1 MAAPLSC
8 MFDTVVFNR
17 IADGVMPIDALRGR
31 VKAHATHVQRDEI
44 ARTKDTARREALE
57 AVFSSVTGAAVPTAS
72 FVLDV
77 SRLDEASL
85 GGSRIVPT
93 NSAVWDVSAW
103 DQAKWGAEDNLYV
116 SIKTDLDSSN
126 GGKKNNTQ
134 DALIAETAIKGG
146 YILVTDDH
154 DLAVVTKK
162 YRGECL
168 SVLELWQRIK

>member
-1 MAAPLSC
+1 

-17 IADGVMPIDALRGR
+17 IADGVLPIDALQGR

-44 ARTKDTARREALE
+44 SQTKDSARRKALE
-57 AVFSSVTGAAVPTAS
+57 SVFGNVTGTAVPTAS

-77 SRLDEASL
+77 SRLDEACF

-93 NSAVWDVSAW
+93 DSAVWDVSAW
-103 DQAKWGAEDNLYV
+103 DQAKWAADDNLYIP
-116 SIKTDLDSSN
+116 IKGDLDSLN

-146 YILVTDDH
+146 YILVTDDR
-154 DLAVVTKK
+154 DLAAVTKK